1 MISPAPP
8 EIILCESPIS
18 FTQGVR
24 SDRHDFVA
32 LAMAPSTFPRLL
44 GANAAQAFPS
54 EFDAGG
60 VMNKARPKIA
70 ITLARPCNSEIA
82 PNNGYSSHR
91 EIRTDVRQPPAKPS
105 RRLDSAYREIVR
117 NYQVCTETC
126 ESLSRARL
134 MPNKRIAQKAHLR
147 GRSQSAFWRSRNRFA
162 LRRRSSCAP
171 PERRIWRGAR
181 WLSRWSPADRSTC
194 LADAIP

>member
-60 VMNKARPKIA
+60 VMNKARSKIA

-82 PNNGYSSHR
+82 LNNGYSSHR
-91 EIRTDVRQPPAKPS
+91 EIRTDVRQPPA
-105 RRLDSAYREIVR
+105 D
-117 NYQVCTETC
+117 C
-126 ESLSRARL
+126 
-134 MPNKRIAQKAHLR
+134 
-147 GRSQSAFWRSRNRFA
+147 
-162 LRRRSSCAP
+162 RRRHLA
-171 PERRIWRGAR
+171 ERCDRRFGKLSFRCRHPAGEQRGAGR
-181 WLSRWSPADRSTC
+181 A
-194 LADAIP
+194 